1 MNPLNIYKYFPF
13 FLRKKFN
20 EKFIIIES
28 DDWGLERALTVES
41 IDWMKKKFVEDKFS
55 RWSLDSLETSD
66 DINRLFDLME
76 DYKNKFEYPPVIT
89 ANFITHNVDHSS
101 KDKLNFIPI
110 SRGFNKDSED
120 IRGLY
125 KKGIENKY
133 IFPQLHGYS
142 HYNIDELENYF
153 SSEEGIEA
161 LNNNFFVARSTIKGY
176 LAFLQGEFS
185 EKNSHSGK
193 IKEASEIFNILFGFF
208 PGSLIPPTFI
218 FDIKLAKIL
227 KDNKITLIQSSNR
240 LVTTNKKR
248 YSFPYFQRRKG
259 LYWSIRNARLD
270 PHPEYGFYYEQCI
283 NSIGKAFE
291 NKSPAIIDFHRVNF
305 AGKFAPEYRDRTFK
319 ELKLLFDN
327 IHTRWPDAKFIHTQ
341 KLNDIL
347 WQQEIK

>member
-1 MNPLNIYKYFPF
+1 MNPFNIYKYLPF
-13 FLRKKFN
+13 FLRKKFS

-41 IDWMKKKFVEDKFS
+41 INWMKKKFGEDKFS
-55 RWSLDSLETSD
+55 RWTLDSLETSD

-76 DYKNKFEYPPVIT
+76 SYKNKFECPPVIT

-110 SRGFNKDSED
+110 SNGFNKDSED
-120 IRGLY
+120 NRELY

-142 HYNIDELENYF
+142 HYNIDELKKYF
-153 SSEEGIEA
+153 SCDEGIEA

-193 IKEASEIFNILFGFF
+193 IKEASEVFNILFGFI
-208 PGSLIPPTFI
+208 PGSVIPPTFI
-218 FDIKLAKIL
+218 FDIELAKSL
-227 KDNKITLIQSSNR
+227 RDNKITLIQSSNR

-248 YSFPYFQRRKG
+248 YSFPYFQKRKG

-270 PHPEYGFYYEQCI
+270 PHPEYNFYHEQCV

-291 NKSPAIIDFHRVNF
+291 NKCPAVIDFHRVNF
-305 AGKFAPEYRDRTFK
+305 AGKFAPKYRDRTLK

-327 IHTRWPDAKFIHTQ
+327 IHDRWPDAKFIHSQ

-347 WQQEIK
+347 WRQKIK